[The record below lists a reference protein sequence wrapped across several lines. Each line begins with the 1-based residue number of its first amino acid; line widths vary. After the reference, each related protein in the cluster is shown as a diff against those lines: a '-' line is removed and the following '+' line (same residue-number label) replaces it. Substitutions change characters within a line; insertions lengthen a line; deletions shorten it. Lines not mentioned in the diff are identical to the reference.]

1 MRLIWYVVVCTMN
14 SKLMVFSLGAPPVCD
29 VNNVAFQL
37 EKHKFPAG
45 KWKQLANALK
55 LAGAVPNIEANGG
68 SAQAMLQALIIH
80 WTSNDPAASWQK
92 LVDAV
97 VMCEEKVIATKL
109 DKEVRVPR
117 SGVAQHCC
125 ADLFLDDR

>member
-1 MRLIWYVVVCTMN
+1 MN
-14 SKLMVFSLGAPPVCD
+14 
-29 VNNVAFQL
+29 NIAFQL

-68 SAQAMLQALIIH
+68 SVQAMLQALIIH

-97 VMCEEKVIATKL
+97 DMCEEKVIGTRL
-109 DKEVRVPR
+109 DKEVRMLH
-117 SGVAQHCC
+117 SGEALV
-125 ADLFLDDR
+125 